1 MLVCGRRTGKGR
13 AGLLARRGYTLRIEP
28 LPRPA
33 PGASFSACSSLC
45 FCLWLGILRHF
56 SEGPS
61 FYQCCGNVTFFIALL
76 PRCGGPSA
84 AEYASQHA
92 GNCTVLRSRCPQ
104 SMALIPAWCLTFSF
118 SASLAS
124 LSCGNKRLSKV
135 FSFYFCLTL

>member
-1 MLVCGRRTGKGR
+1 MCGRRTGKGR
-13 AGLLARRGYTLRIEP
+13 AGLLAPRGYTLRIEP

-33 PGASFSACSSLC
+33 PRASFSACSSLR

-56 SEGPS
+56 LKVPA
-61 FYQCCGNVTFFIALL
+61 FHRCCGNVTFFIALL
-76 PRCGGPSA
+76 PRCGGPRA

-104 SMALIPAWCLTFSF
+104 SMALISASCLTFSF

-124 LSCGNKRLSKV
+124 LSCGNKRLSEV
-135 FSFYFCLTL
+135 F